1 MSKKVNYKNNFIANV
16 IVQLDFAP
24 VKRFFDAVPKDI
36 IDALQN
42 EYACFQGQPLSQVQV
57 NVATGAKIET
67 VTPVWMFRSADST
80 VEMQL
85 TQDFLKLNCVKYTSF
100 EDLMVHIKKITSLLS
115 NDVPVIGRLGLR
127 YINQIGV
134 EGVNPTEWNNYISDY
149 LTLPAAQWAGDE
161 KDSIVNTVGQVI
173 FDYKDSMMNFN
184 YGINAQAAST
194 YVLDFDCYGG
204 NIEFAKLEESLQKYN
219 KKIKDSF
226 EKSIKDTLR
235 EKMN

>member
-1 MSKKVNYKNNFIANV
+1 
-16 IVQLDFAP
+16 
-24 VKRFFDAVPKDI
+24 
-36 IDALQN
+36 
-42 EYACFQGQPLSQVQV
+42 
-57 NVATGAKIET
+57 
-67 VTPVWMFRSADST
+67 MFRSADST

-184 YGINAQAAST
+184 YGINAQALS
-194 YVLDFDCYGG
+194 
-204 NIEFAKLEESLQKYN
+204 
-219 KKIKDSF
+219 
-226 EKSIKDTLR
+226 
-235 EKMN
+235 

>member
-1 MSKKVNYKNNFIANV
+1 M
-16 IVQLDFAP
+16 
-24 VKRFFDAVPKDI
+24 
-36 IDALQN
+36 
-42 EYACFQGQPLSQVQV
+42 
-57 NVATGAKIET
+57 
-67 VTPVWMFRSADST
+67 
-80 VEMQL
+80 
-85 TQDFLKLNCVKYTSF
+85 
-100 EDLMVHIKKITSLLS
+100 
-115 NDVPVIGRLGLR
+115 R

-204 NIEFAKLEESLQKYN
+204 IFPDRLFVL
-219 KKIKDSF
+219 I
-226 EKSIKDTLR
+226 
-235 EKMN
+235 